1 MSDDRMKI
9 PGSDHPITLVRE
21 MSRAVIRAAG
31 RQIGETG
38 DVLTLHEAT
47 YAPVHYVPRGDLDM
61 NLLTRTATRTFCPY
75 KGEASYFTL
84 AVGDE
89 VHPDAAWSYETPY
102 PALVRIAGYIAFL
115 PGHTGVIARAG

>member
-38 DVLTLHEAT
+38 DVLTLHESA

-61 NLLTRTATRTFCPY
+61 NLFTRATPSSFSGSADRVRLHLFRRSSAVSDGSKAEGANPVSTLQGLELSQALTRQC
-75 KGEASYFTL
+75 L
-84 AVGDE
+84 
-89 VHPDAAWSYETPY
+89 
-102 PALVRIAGYIAFL
+102 L
-115 PGHTGVIARAG
+115 PG

>member
-1 MSDDRMKI
+1 MSDARMKI
-9 PGSDHPITLVRE
+9 PGPDHPITLVRE
-21 MSRAVIRAAG
+21 MPRFVIRAAG

-47 YAPVHYVPRGDLDM
+47 YAPVHYVPRGDMDM
-61 NLLTRTATRTFCPY
+61 NLLTRTSTTTFCPY

-102 PALVRIAGYIAFL
+102 PAVDAIAGYIAFF
-115 PGHTGVIARAG
+115 PGPIEMIARPR

>member
-21 MSRAVIRAAG
+21 MSRAVVRAGG

-38 DVLTLHEAT
+38 DVLTLHESA

-75 KGEASYFTL
+75 KGEASYFSL
-84 AVGDE
+84 AVGDD

-102 PALVRIAGYIAFL
+102 PAVTPIAYYIAFF
-115 PGHTGVIARAG
+115 PGHTELIFRER

>member
-1 MSDDRMKI
+1 MKI
-9 PGSDHPITLVRE
+9 PGPDHPITLVRE
-21 MSRAVIRAAG
+21 MSRAVIRTAG

-38 DVLTLHEAT
+38 DVLTVHEAA

-84 AVGDE
+84 AEGDD

-102 PALVRIAGYIAFL
+102 PAVAPIAGYIAFYL
-115 PGHTGVIARAG
+115 GRAEIIFRAP

>member
-1 MSDDRMKI
+1 MSDARMKI
-9 PGSDHPITLVRE
+9 PGPDHPITLVRE
-21 MSRAVIRAAG
+21 MSRFVIRAAG

-38 DVLTLHEAT
+38 DVLTLHEST
-47 YAPVHYVPRGDLDM
+47 YAPVHYVPRGDLDI

-102 PALVRIAGYIAFL
+102 PAVAPIAGYIAFF
-115 PGHTGVIARAG
+115 PGHAEVMVRVR